1 MTRFIQQQTPPMTE
15 RSFSQAPCP
24 FCPKKAVDRQKKQD
38 KTNKKK
44 LQTNEYTRGN
54 ENQVP

>member
-1 MTRFIQQQTPPMTE
+1 MARFIQQQTQPIAE

-24 FCPKKAVDRQKKQD
+24 FCPKKASDKQKKQD

-44 LQTNEYTRGN
+44 STDK
-54 ENQVP
+54 